1 MKHEVCFVWFV
12 LAVQEAL
19 DLYFWVCYQ
28 LVKEPSVPTWKV
40 SPWMTNCVRRHDE
53 IAGKEHPAHSAR
65 PEASLMLS
73 LQNAP
78 PASMRALFPLLL
90 PAVLLLKL
98 CNDAASGRSDHQIF
112 RLYSSWE
119 LCHPVGICWGTAWNQ
134 THSIHVHTE
143 KHLKEKDVHWGF
155 LSWWCV

>member
-1 MKHEVCFVWFV
+1 
-12 LAVQEAL
+12 
-19 DLYFWVCYQ
+19 
-28 LVKEPSVPTWKV
+28 
-40 SPWMTNCVRRHDE
+40 MTNCVRRHDE

-98 CNDAASGRSDHQIF
+98 CNDAASGRSDLQALFFLRTLPSCRYMLGYCLKSDTQYTCTYRKTLGGKRCALGFFVMVMCLIICSH
-112 RLYSSWE
+112 LNCYS
-119 LCHPVGICWGTAWNQ
+119 L
-134 THSIHVHTE
+134 
-143 KHLKEKDVHWGF
+143 L
-155 LSWWCV
+155 